1 VRYPGC
7 IYVVIREHIRS
18 ESSASIVR
26 DLAVVGGGTL
36 LCAVLAIHFDWTE
49 TLFAWTRRSES
60 FQLDELTF
68 VLLALAI
75 GLAWFSARR
84 WRGTYRE
91 LHARLDLQGR
101 LAQTLDEQR
110 RLARQFVDMQEH
122 DRKRLSQELHDE
134 LGQFVNAIK
143 LDAVAI
149 RATSSNDSRIQ
160 VTEIPD
166 RARSIIVNVDLVH
179 ESVARLIRELRPVGL
194 DELGLAAA
202 IEHCVN
208 MWQSRL
214 APARLSLAVDEHVD
228 GLDEP
233 RTLAVYRTV
242 QEALTN
248 CARHARA
255 SRVDVCVQ
263 WTDEDG
269 TQTPGALV
277 RVEDDGVGAD
287 LQAQSLGL
295 GLIGMRERVTALGG
309 SLSIESAPRSGF
321 RLLARVPAVT
331 AGACA

>member
-1 VRYPGC
+1 
-7 IYVVIREHIRS
+7 VVIREHIRS